1 MRKEDEEIAET
12 NSQQQAENNA
22 WEALV
27 YDATEFMK
35 EAELPKSIV
44 DIVNM
49 NIELGKS
56 MVEERGRVEKSIKD
70 MLKNRNGTPFR
81 RGLKSKH
88 PAHARISIDSICIDA
103 HDDYATFFES
113 RPYYEKILKKH
124 QKSGGGNYDG
134 VEDYSRVMVKRLR
147 DTLNSM
153 VESGEWDGRIPSLY

>member
-12 NSQQQAENNA
+12 NSQQQAEHNA

-103 HDDYATFFES
+103 YDDYATFFKS

-153 VESGEWDGRIPSLY
+153 VESDEWDGRIPSLY